1 MRPRQICWTA
11 AAALTAVVTAASAAQ
26 GAAPAPRA
34 LTHTTSV
41 VVRPVSR
48 TADVTAGYSVSRE
61 KPGSLNCTAG
71 MASPGA
77 VDPDIL
83 ECSPSAEYATA
94 CWLSHVPH
102 RSLCLRDPRE
112 KRLVS
117 LKRDGVMAQSL
128 PSITSKRG
136 PLGLRLADGTYCSI
150 RIGGA
155 GAILQGHRHYGITYY
170 CQHGEAAWTPFA
182 GRIWGIDRA
191 HPVWT
196 VRTAPANGH
205 GKLRTRNVTKA
216 WFVGMHA

>member
-1 MRPRQICWTA
+1 MCWTA

-26 GAAPAPRA
+26 GAAPARRA

-41 VVRPVSR
+41 VVRPVSW
-48 TADVTAGYSVSRE
+48 TADVTAGYWVSRE
-61 KPGSLNCTAG
+61 TPGVLNCTAG

-83 ECSPSAEYATA
+83 ECSPSAEPAVA

-102 RSLCLRDPRE
+102 RSLCLLDPR
-112 KRLVS
+112 KKHLVS

-128 PSITSKRG
+128 PAVTSKRA
-136 PLGLRLADGTYCSI
+136 PLALRLADGNYCSI
-150 RIGGA
+150 RINGA
-155 GAILQGHRHYGITYY
+155 GAILQGHRRYGVTYY
-170 CQHGEAAWTPFA
+170 CQHGQAAWAPFA
-182 GRIWGIDRA
+182 GRTWGIDRSQ
-191 HPVWT
+191 PVWR

-205 GKLRTRNVTKA
+205 GKLRTRNVAKV